1 MGSLLF
7 ARHGLAVHYHVFFVE
22 LFVATLPSV
31 VGPEIVSWFAADG
44 LFEELEE
51 ASGEFVLFPFC
62 RIARDKV
69 ERGCVISSLGSF
81 KVDVEHGVIHLSHDA
96 FCTRK
101 HSCVVIEEVQ
111 P

>member
-22 LFVATLPSV
+22 LFVTALPSV
-31 VGPEIVSWFAADG
+31 VGPEIVSRFAADG

-51 ASGEFVLFPFC
+51 VSGEFVLFPFC

-81 KVDVEHGVIHLSHDA
+81 KVDIEHGIVHLSHDA
-96 FCTRK
+96 LRTRK
-101 HSCVVIEEVQ
+101 HSCVMIEEVQ

>member
-31 VGPEIVSWFAADG
+31 VGPEIVSRFAADG

-81 KVDVEHGVIHLSHDA
+81 KVDVEHGVVHLSHYA
-96 FCTRK
+96 FAACEHRGVL
-101 HSCVVIEEVQ
+101 VVEKR
-111 P
+111 